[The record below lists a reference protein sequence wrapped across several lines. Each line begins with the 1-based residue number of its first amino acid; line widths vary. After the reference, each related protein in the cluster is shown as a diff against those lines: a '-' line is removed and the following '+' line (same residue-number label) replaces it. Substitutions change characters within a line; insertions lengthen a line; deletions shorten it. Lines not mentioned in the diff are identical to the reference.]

1 MLVHLIT
8 PVVHDFN
15 MNCIYRQYALTGR
28 YRRLIV
34 LPNDLKWQ
42 LYMYSDY
49 TKQLTQSDLD
59 LIQEKPEPTSD
70 PGIRGFVVH
79 VFSCDLRSLVIRYYN
94 MQSSKLFKQTSK
106 SLEYFAI
113 FLFICVIYSQ
123 DNT

>member
-70 PGIRGFVVH
+70 PGIRGFVV
-79 VFSCDLRSLVIRYYN
+79 FSCDLRSVVIRYYN